1 MGSRTQGGNQMIEV
15 TPAANLKVGEYLK
28 SNGLASPIRVYLNT
42 GG

>member
-1 MGSRTQGGNQMIEV
+1 MIQV
-15 TPAANLKVGEYLK
+15 TPTANEKVGEYLK